1 MNELIPIITI
11 IATIIFAVT
20 SIYGKIIIK
29 DVQSS
34 YIFFLMQI
42 ILFIPVL
49 TVVNV
54 ILQPDLTYLTS
65 WEDMNKIILA
75 SVLAFAGYVALY
87 KGFEVGNVSVGGVM
101 LSSRVLL
108 SIPLAIFIGEIYPFF
123 IYVFIFIS
131 FLGAILVSWKKDLSV
146 KAFFHLRS
154 SGLNYFL
161 VTLVSWGI
169 SNTLIRELNNHFN
182 PLLFLYLRMI
192 IFAIIAI
199 LTYPLLNN
207 SLSNGMS
214 IRFTKKNTYQV
225 LLYIFIILTAQIM
238 YVYALGESLTIAE
251 GLGVLEGMFT
261 FVMAI
266 ALSKIKY
273 FKNYLEEPLD
283 KLTLLIRTFG
293 VLVTT
298 IGTIG
303 VLVILQTL

>member
-1 MNELIPIITI
+1 MNELIALITI
-11 IATIIFAVT
+11 TSTVIFAVT

-34 YIFFLMQI
+34 YNFFLMQI

-49 TVVNV
+49 TVVNL
-54 ILQPDLTYLTS
+54 IIQPDLTYLTS
-65 WEDMNKIILA
+65 WRDMTKVILA
-75 SVLAFAGYVALY
+75 SILAFTGYVALY

-131 FLGAILVSWKKDLSV
+131 FLGAILVSWKKGLSV
-146 KAFFHLRS
+146 KDFFQLRS

-169 SNTLIRELNNHFN
+169 SNTLIRELNNDFQ
-182 PLLFLYLRMI
+182 PILFLYLRMI
-192 IFAIIAI
+192 IFAIIAFF
-199 LTYPLLNN
+199 TYPFLKN
-207 SLSNGMS
+207 SLSNGMT
-214 IRFTKKNTYQV
+214 IKFTKHSTYQV

-266 ALSKIKY
+266 GLSKIRY
-273 FKNYLEEPLD
+273 FKDYLEEPLD
-283 KLTLLIRTFG
+283 KVTLVVRTLG

-303 VLVILQTL
+303 VLLVLQTL